1 MRRHDMNGVGLQTC
15 RTDFWRQTHAFTGDR
30 RTGTDR
36 DRPDPPLSGRRRLH
50 YPYGKFIKQVK
61 RDEHKHE

>member
-1 MRRHDMNGVGLQTC
+1 MIGVGLQTC

-30 RTGTDR
+30 RTGPDR
-36 DRPDPPLSGRRRLH
+36 TRSRSPLSGRRRLH